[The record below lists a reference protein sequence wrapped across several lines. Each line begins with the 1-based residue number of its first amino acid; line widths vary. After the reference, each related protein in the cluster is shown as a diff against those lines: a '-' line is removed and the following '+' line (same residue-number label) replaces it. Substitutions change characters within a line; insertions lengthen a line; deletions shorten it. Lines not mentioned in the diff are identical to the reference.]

1 MKKQTKHLALAA
13 AIALPMMA
21 WASPGHDGGQGDKH
35 GHAHGADHASA
46 AGMAGDP
53 AKADRTVEVQLNDT
67 MRFTPDVIK
76 AKAGETIR
84 FKVVNKGKL
93 PHEMVIGTKEELDAH
108 AQMMRKMPGMKHEDA
123 NQVTLNAGQSGEI
136 VWTFGEAGSYAFA
149 CLIPG
154 HREAG
159 MVGQLSVTP

>member
-1 MKKQTKHLALAA
+1 MKKHSKTFALAA

-21 WASPGHDGGQGDKH
+21 WASPGHDGDHGDKH
-35 GHAHGADHASA
+35 GHAHGAGHASA

-93 PHEMVIGTKEELDAH
+93 PHEMVIGTK
-108 AQMMRKMPGMKHEDA
+108 
-123 NQVTLNAGQSGEI
+123 
-136 VWTFGEAGSYAFA
+136 
-149 CLIPG
+149 
-154 HREAG
+154 
-159 MVGQLSVTP
+159 